1 MFQLTA
7 AILGAGIIALP
18 SVTLANGMILGLLLV
33 FFGAILSYLAGMA
46 IVRCTD
52 ITSEENLEDI
62 GRVAFGRF
70 MSYFT
75 SVLL

>member
-18 SVTLANGMILGLLLV
+18 SVTLANGLV
-33 FFGAILSYLAGMA
+33 IGVSLIIMGGIISYLAGMA

-52 ITSEENLEDI
+52 LTDLEAIEDI
-62 GRVAFGRF
+62 AHLAYG
-70 MSYFT
+70 
-75 SVLL
+75 